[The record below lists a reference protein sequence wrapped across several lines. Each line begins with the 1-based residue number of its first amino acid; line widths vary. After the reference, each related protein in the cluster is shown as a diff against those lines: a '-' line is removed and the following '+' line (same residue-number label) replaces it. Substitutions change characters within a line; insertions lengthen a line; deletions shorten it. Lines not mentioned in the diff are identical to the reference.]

1 MSKKLTFILLSLILL
16 IAYIDLIDSCR
27 QIDLAIED
35 SVRSKVNLI
44 EHVDYSSMIF
54 KYPD

>member
-1 MSKKLTFILLSLILL
+1 MNKKLTFILLFLILL